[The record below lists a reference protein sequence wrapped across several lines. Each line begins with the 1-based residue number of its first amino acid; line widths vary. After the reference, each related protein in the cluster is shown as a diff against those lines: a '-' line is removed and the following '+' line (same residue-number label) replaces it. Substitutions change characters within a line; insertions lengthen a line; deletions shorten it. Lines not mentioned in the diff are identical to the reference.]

1 MFNISKSK
9 NFGTILRSAAA
20 FNLSEVWLVEDCK
33 KRSKIST
40 FGSQGT
46 AEKMTMRMFESLKDV
61 KTYCTE

>member
-1 MFNISKSK
+1 MVETKPQAKGYLLMFNISKSK

-40 FGSQGT
+40 FGS
-46 AEKMTMRMFESLKDV
+46 
-61 KTYCTE
+61 